1 MKVSKLDLRIIL
13 LWTALFQI
21 HLPNEK
27 IYYVYQFVVACI
39 LFMESLMEI
48 RKKSNCLSLFLYP
61 ITIVI
66 SCIINRNTILYT
78 QVARGFTSAL
88 LIVDVFLMIKRY
100 EKKQGAKKL
109 FYLLYKMSQLY
120 AIINV
125 LWIVALVGTGNLQKA
140 ALDETLFLGNK
151 FSTAYMLLFYLMFFC
166 IAWNGNRF
174 FPKRWKK
181 TLFAIQALGCIGLCS
196 LIETATGVIAVV
208 VFLLLILFGKRVICI
223 IENPFIMVGVIIG
236 SMLLIFG
243 LSMILEVPF
252 VQNIIINILH
262 KDLGLT
268 GRMELYTILYPLV
281 LKSGFWG
288 GGYGSYVATS
298 LAYHGWYNAQNG
310 LAEIILTYGF
320 IGGVTFLILVFTSV
334 ANAMN
339 KNVILYSAILVFVI
353 VAVVEIPFNICFILL
368 LSLLQVRCGNDGGVM
383 EVA

>member
-48 RKKSNCLSLFLYP
+48 KKKSNCLSLFLYP

-78 QVARGFTSAL
+78 QVARGFITAL

-100 EKKQGAKKL
+100 EKKQGAQKL
-109 FYLLYKMSQLY
+109 FYLLYKVSQLY

-125 LWIVALVGTGNLQKA
+125 LWIVALVGTGNLRKA
-140 ALDETLFLGNK
+140 VLDETLFLGGK

-166 IAWNGNRF
+166 IAWNGNRC

-181 TLFAIQALGCIGLCS
+181 ALFAIQALGCIGLCS
-196 LIETATGVIAVV
+196 LIETATGIIAVV
-208 VFLLLILFGKRVICI
+208 AFLLLILFGKRVIRI

-236 SMLLIFG
+236 SMFLIFG
-243 LSMILEVPF
+243 LSMILEIPF

-268 GRMELYTILYPLV
+268 GRMELYTLLYPLV

-288 GGYGSYVATS
+288 GGVWKLRCDISCIS
-298 LAYHGWYNAQNG
+298 W
-310 LAEIILTYGF
+310 
-320 IGGVTFLILVFTSV
+320 
-334 ANAMN
+334 
-339 KNVILYSAILVFVI
+339 
-353 VAVVEIPFNICFILL
+353 VVQC
-368 LSLLQVRCGNDGGVM
+368 SKWSG
-383 EVA
+383 